1 MPQNLE
7 PQEKETI
14 VISQWKTLT
23 VGVGMAALLVSGCQK
38 SETAAGSES
47 AAGATPVAS
56 ASTPAG
62 APAATGAGDVSKP
75 PFGFLD
81 TPKEGATAAA
91 SSWAFG
97 WALDDSGIS
106 QITVS
111 SEAGVTSPVALNQTF
126 PGVAQS
132 YPNFPNTD
140 RAGFGFPIPKVDPG
154 LHTLTITLIAKDG
167 GRTEIRRQIRVK

>member
-1 MPQNLE
+1 MALE
-7 PQEKETI
+7 CPKTSSDKETI
-14 VISQWKTLT
+14 VSSQWKTLIL
-23 VGVGMAALLVSGCQK
+23 GLGMTALLLSACQK
-38 SETAAGSES
+38 SEN
-47 AAGATPVAS
+47 AGAS
-56 ASTPAG
+56 DS
-62 APAATGAGDVSKP
+62 APAATSATALGTTPAAAPAGDTSKP
-75 PFGFLD
+75 PFGFLH
-81 TPKEGATAAA
+81 TPQEGATVTPA
-91 SSWAFG
+91 SWAFG
-97 WALDDSGIS
+97 WGLDDSGIA

-111 SEAGVTSPVALNQTF
+111 SETGVTSPVALNQTF